1 MQQNAEETATTISHL
16 SSSHRQRLL
25 GSSAMLLLQAFFFF
39 YNLHRPLYPSQPTWY
54 FLQISSLS
62 SLLFFSLPF
71 QPLSF
76 LLFLLAD
83 HSHHPT
89 SDSELVK
96 HLKGIIKVLLNF
108 FGLLICVTLYSMI
121 ELN

>member
-39 YNLHRPLYPSQPTWY
+39 FYNLHRPLYPLQPTWY

-108 FGLLICVTLYSMI
+108 FGLLICVTFIFYD
-121 ELN
+121 